1 MLRRTNKIIIMDL
14 ILSIFIGI
22 GLAAAVGF
30 RIFIPFLIS
39 SIAAYTGNLELSTY
53 FTWIGTLPA
62 LILFSVA
69 TMVEIFSYYIPWV
82 DNILDAINHPL
93 AIFAGIILSGAVVTD
108 FPPLIKWSLALIAGG
123 GIAGT
128 IHAAT
133 GLIRL
138 KSSALTG
145 GAGNPVVSTAEAG
158 SSVALS
164 AIAIFIPAVA
174 VLIVGIMIVYF
185 TFMIKKKFFS
195 PPSES

>member
-1 MLRRTNKIIIMDL
+1 MEI

-30 RIFIPFLIS
+30 RIFIPFLIV

-62 LILFSVA
+62 LIAFSFA
-69 TMVEIFSYYIPWV
+69 TFVEIFSYYIPWV

-123 GIAGT
+123 GVAGT

-133 GLIRL
+133 GMIRL

-145 GAGNPVVSTAEAG
+145 GAGNPVVATAEAG
-158 SSVALS
+158 SSITLS
-164 AIAIFIPAVA
+164 ILAIFIPAIA
-174 VLIVGIMIVYF
+174 VIIVGAMVVYF
-185 TFMIKKKFFS
+185 SFMIKKKFFS
-195 PPSES
+195 PPQDS

>member
-1 MLRRTNKIIIMDL
+1 MEI

-30 RIFIPFLIS
+30 RIFIPFLIV
-39 SIAAYTGNLELSTY
+39 SIASYSGYLELSTN
-53 FTWIGTLPA
+53 FHWIGTMPA
-62 LILFSVA
+62 LVLFAVA
-69 TMVEIFSYYIPWV
+69 TVAEVFSYYIPWV
-82 DNILDAINHPL
+82 DNFLDAVSHPL
-93 AIFAGIILSGAVVTD
+93 AIFAGIVLSGAVVTD

-145 GAGNPVVSTAEAG
+145 GIGNPVVSTAEAG
-158 SSVALS
+158 SSIALS
-164 AIAIFIPAVA
+164 SIAIFIPALSA
-174 VLIVGIMIVYF
+174 AIVGVIVVYF
-185 TFMIKKKFFS
+185 SFMIKRKFLS
-195 PPSES
+195 PPTES

>member
-1 MLRRTNKIIIMDL
+1 MDL

-82 DNILDAINHPL
+82 DNFLDAINHPL

-145 GAGNPVVSTAEAG
+145 GVGNPVVSTAEAG

-164 AIAIFIPAVA
+164 AIAIFIPAIA